1 MTIIFDLDGTLLNT
15 IDDLGMA
22 CNHALQQTGYPTHP
36 IADYPRMVGNGINN
50 LIRRALPEEDRTEET
65 ILRLRTFFVPY
76 YDIHGTDFT
85 HPYDGIP
92 ELLDTLKQQGHRL
105 AVASNKYQAA
115 TEHIVTRFFPGI
127 FDVILGEREGIERKP
142 DPQIVYDIRAQL
154 PGEALYVGDSLVD
167 MQTALNAKVPF
178 VACSWGFV
186 AKDRLI
192 EAGADPVIDAP
203 GDLLRC
209 IASQKNRSN

>member
-1 MTIIFDLDGTLLNT
+1 M
-15 IDDLGMA
+15 
-22 CNHALQQTGYPTHP
+22 
-36 IADYPRMVGNGINN
+36 
-50 LIRRALPEEDRTEET
+50 
-65 ILRLRTFFVPY
+65 
-76 YDIHGTDFT
+76 
-85 HPYDGIP
+85 
-92 ELLDTLKQQGHRL
+92 
-105 AVASNKYQAA
+105 ASNKYQAA

-167 MQTALNAKVPF
+167 MQTAGNAKMPF

-186 AKDRLI
+186 AKNKLI
-192 EAGADPVIDAP
+192 EAGANPVIDAP

-209 IASQKNRSN
+209 IASQKNSSN